1 MMTGKNKNLKK
12 KWDKILKASG
22 FVDIED
28 GEESNEVKKESGS
41 WSKKDI
47 SDFDENLSNSTEAE
61 QPFSDPYS
69 SYYQALRVFTEDEA
83 LLSKYFQGPK
93 KDEARLVCALI
104 LNDFLQR
111 EMKEAFEL
119 YLNKTMET
127 DEIFRKYCFRI
138 HSKIKEAISKEFK
151 NINFPKVAGKGL
163 HRKKHYTGTPWNHC
177 KECDSKYVVFY
188 EKLSSYEYCEDC
200 VNKMAKR
207 KKYGKKE
214 EN

>member
-1 MMTGKNKNLKK
+1 MTPGKFKNLKK

-22 FVDIED
+22 FVDIEQ
-28 GEESNEVKKESGS
+28 GIESDEVKKESGS
-41 WSKKDI
+41 WSKKNV
-47 SDFDENLSNSTEAE
+47 SDFDEHISNSTESE
-61 QPFSDPYS
+61 EPFSDPYS
-69 SYYQALRVFTEDEA
+69 SYYEAIRKFSEDDA
-83 LLSKYFQGPK
+83 LLSKYFEGPK
-93 KDEARLVCALI
+93 KEEARLVCALI

-138 HSKIKEAISKEFK
+138 HSRLKMAISKEFK
-151 NINFPKVAGKGL
+151 DIKFPRVSGKGI
-163 HRKKHYTGTPWNHC
+163 HRKKLYTGTPWNHC
-177 KECDSKYVVFY
+177 LDCGSKYVVFY

-214 EN
+214 KN